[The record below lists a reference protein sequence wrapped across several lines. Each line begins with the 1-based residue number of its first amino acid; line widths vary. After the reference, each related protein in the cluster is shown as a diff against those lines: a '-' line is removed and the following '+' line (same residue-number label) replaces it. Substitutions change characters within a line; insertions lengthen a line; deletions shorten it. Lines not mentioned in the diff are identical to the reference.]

1 MTDRF
6 WMVIYMDPVDGLR
19 GVAGGGSGGAALDV
33 SMVLGNESAPFELED
48 DEAATPPA
56 HRRDIKRTRAEND
69 ARIGKFAPL
78 VVQEDA

>member
-1 MTDRF
+1 MKRRTCESCLPGIPCV
-6 WMVIYMDPVDGLR
+6 MHS
-19 GVAGGGSGGAALDV
+19 SG
-33 SMVLGNESAPFELED
+33 APFELED